1 MPLSPSLG
9 NLNALMAS
17 FNAAAGAAVYDFL
30 DASTD
35 SDLWGIMAGLINSWV
50 TSNPLQANNLRIVI
64 TLSDGTVAY
73 DTSKT
78 DTGNNTYA
86 KYTTKTINENHN
98 SRVAILQALLGS
110 SGVGFET
117 KYSTSSTQMT
127 NYFAQRVGPSVADS
141 MGVIRVSVLET

>member
-17 FNAAAGAAVYDFL
+17 FNAAAGTAVYDFL

-35 SDLWGIMAGLINSWV
+35 STLWSNMSTLIDSWV
-50 TSNPLQANNLRIVI
+50 SSNIPQTNDLRIVI

-73 DTSKT
+73 DTNKA
-78 DTGNNTYA
+78 NTYA

-117 KYSTSSTQMT
+117 KYSTSNTHLT